1 MFLFLFSISYSFS
14 LCPKFLHTFV
24 MPWRKHVTILSNY
37 STDKFKT
44 TRDCLYVKTAHFQ
57 VLLGIVRPWYCKN
70 PDHSL
75 YFVQTIDFLGCK
87 TFDVFF
93 SALIFLVRIFVKFIY
108 SEKAT
113 TFFKISTLFLSTL
126 YSTYREI
133 SKNFEAFPDYMNL
146 VAKIIREL
154 KSHMIPYKFKG
165 GKLICKKILYKICS
179 LVWML

>member
-87 TFDVFF
+87 SFDVFF
-93 SALIFLVRIFVKFIY
+93 KALLFLVGINFFLAWWYIKE
-108 SEKAT
+108 SNEKE
-113 TFFKISTLFLSTL
+113 SHLTLKQFRKHLSTFL
-126 YSTYREI
+126 M
-133 SKNFEAFPDYMNL
+133 K
-146 VAKIIREL
+146 
-154 KSHMIPYKFKG
+154 
-165 GKLICKKILYKICS
+165 
-179 LVWML
+179 